1 MSDPFDLEA
10 SIAEWRQRML
20 ASGITTPVP
29 LEELESHLR
38 DDIEAQM
45 EAGTDAP
52 RAFAS
57 ATTRIGPAMELRGE
71 FQKANRIET
80 MKRHIRETLLAIAL
94 IATLVGFLL
103 PPIAKWKAHQPWNNV
118 DIAGFAFG
126 VILFL
131 AGAAFTAVCALRRPK
146 MRPKA

>member
-1 MSDPFDLEA
+1 MSDHFDLEA
-10 SIAEWRQRML
+10 SIAEWRERML

-57 ATTRIGPAMELRGE
+57 ASARIGPAAELRGE
-71 FQKANRIET
+71 FQKANHNQT
-80 MKRHIRETLLAIAL
+80 MKRQLLETLTAIAVIAIL
-94 IATLVGFLL
+94 IGFLL

-118 DIAGFAFG
+118 DLAGFAVG
-126 VILFL
+126 VIIFL

>member
-1 MSDPFDLEA
+1 
-10 SIAEWRQRML
+10 ML
-20 ASGITTPVP
+20 AAGIRTPVP

-45 EAGTDAP
+45 EAGMDAP

-57 ATTRIGPAMELRGE
+57 ATTRIGPAAELRGE

-80 MKRHIRETLLAIAL
+80 MKRHVFEILPAIAL
-94 IATLVGFLL
+94 IAALIGFLL
-103 PPIAKWKAHQPWNNV
+103 PPIAKWKADQPWNTV
-118 DIAGFAFG
+118 DTAAFVTG
-126 VILFL
+126 TILFL